1 MTKSDPAVS
10 TPPRHVA
17 LALIWGA
24 LTHGLFGLGVGS
36 MVFGL
41 FTGMHF
47 AVGDVPKPFDYLTNF
62 LLAVQFPLLH
72 SWLLGRRGRAVLA
85 RLAPAGTGGTLAPS
99 TYAMISGLQLL
110 ALFWLWTPTGVVF
123 WQAEGDV
130 FWIMCVVFAAA
141 WGALG
146 LAILSAGLGLQSGFI
161 GWWALLRGRR
171 PVYPDM
177 PTRGLF
183 RVVRQPIYIAFAFTL
198 WTPPIYT
205 ADQVGLALLWTA
217 YCLFAPLL
225 KERRFDAIYG
235 ARWRAYRT
243 RVPYWI
249 PNPFLLLNSRS
260 RDDA

>member
-1 MTKSDPAVS
+1 MTDTVFPAS
-10 TPPRHVA
+10 AAWRRIA
-17 LALIWGA
+17 LALLWGA
-24 LTHGLFGLGVGS
+24 LTHGLFALGVGS

-41 FTGMHF
+41 FTGMQF
-47 AVGDVPKPFDYLTNF
+47 AIGDVPKPFDYVTNF

-72 SWLLGRRGRAVLA
+72 SWLLSKRGRALLA
-85 RLAPAGTGGTLAPS
+85 RLAPKGTGKTLAPS

-123 WQAEGDV
+123 WQAEGV
-130 FWIMCVVFAAA
+130 LFWVMCGAFAAA

-146 LAILSAGLGLQSGFI
+146 LAILSAGMGLQSGFI
-161 GWWALLRGRR
+161 GWWALLRGRK

-183 RVVRQPIYIAFAFTL
+183 RIVRQPIYVAFALTL
-198 WTPPIYT
+198 WTPPLYT

-225 KERRFDAIYG
+225 KERRFDGIYG
-235 ARWRAYRT
+235 ARWRAYRAQ
-243 RVPYWI
+243 VPYWI
-249 PNPFLLLNSRS
+249 PNPFLLLKSRS